1 MQQAQA
7 IRDAARIQ
15 DPRSVKLFGSIC
27 KMGKPASGSSASKKA
42 VKQGNWSIHG
52 SGRSMTKKQIGLVQ
66 KAADAS
72 SDDPKKFFQL
82 LGRLPKSSWKG
93 MRCRIEKGDKGESET
108 ILFS

>member
-27 KMGKPASGSSASKKA
+27 KMGK
-42 VKQGNWSIHG
+42 GNWSIHG